1 VALLDFLSAPAWTR
15 FVPTQFLHGGHKS
28 RIFSR
33 QNLDDADGG
42 APFTNQRSHYFHSVV
57 GVVEECLVTCAE
69 IIQTRLSV
77 GGKNESV
84 LRAFSVASK
93 SDFTFPAIAR

>member
-1 VALLDFLSAPAWTR
+1 MALLDFLSAPARTK
-15 FVPTQFLHGGHKS
+15 FVPPQFHHGGHKS
-28 RIFSR
+28 RIFSC
-33 QNLDDADGG
+33 QNRDGTGRG